1 MIVCKIVDSLNR
13 TESLYHGLGV
23 SPDESDYWK
32 YDFDDRHLSGNRVN
46 QALTSAK
53 FQIITAEQTGELQ
66 LPKSS

>member
-1 MIVCKIVDSLNR
+1 M
-13 TESLYHGLGV
+13 V

-32 YDFDDRHLSGNRVN
+32 YDFDDRQLSGNRVN

-66 LPKSS
+66 LPKRS